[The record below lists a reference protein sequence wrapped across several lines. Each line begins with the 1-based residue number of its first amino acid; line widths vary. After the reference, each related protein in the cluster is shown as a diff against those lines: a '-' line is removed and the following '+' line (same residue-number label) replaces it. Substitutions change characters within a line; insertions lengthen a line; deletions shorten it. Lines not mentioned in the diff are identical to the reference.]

1 MSDSAASIVLN
12 RKLMSKLTS
21 FLAAFLV
28 TLLISTGQAGA
39 ENAVPAK
46 LSAQDKADLEQVRQY
61 FHSLKTL
68 RGRFLQAASNG
79 SVASGKIYLS
89 RPGRLR
95 FEYDPPTPILM
106 VADGIFLIYVD
117 KDLKQITHIL
127 LGSTPIGVLVQD
139 EVKLS
144 GDITV
149 TRISRTPGVLRVTL
163 KDTDEPEKGSITL
176 AFSRAPFALRKWT
189 VVDARNIATDVTLSG
204 IETDITLDKELFIFR
219 EESLK
224 KEF

>member
-1 MSDSAASIVLN
+1 
-12 RKLMSKLTS
+12 MSKFTS
-21 FLAAFLV
+21 FLAVIAIA
-28 TLLISTGQAGA
+28 LLIGSGHAVA

-61 FHSLKTL
+61 FKSLKTL

-79 SVASGKIYLS
+79 SVASGKLYLS

-117 KDLKQITHIL
+117 KNLKQVTHIL
-127 LGSTPIGVLVQD
+127 LGSTPIGILVQD

-149 TRISRTPGVLRVTL
+149 TRVQRSPGVLRVTI
-163 KDTDEPEKGSITL
+163 KDTEEPEKGSITL

-189 VVDARNIATDVTLSG
+189 VVDARNIATDVTLTG
-204 IETDITLDKELFIFR
+204 VETDVLLDKELFIFR

-224 KEF
+224 DQF

>member
-1 MSDSAASIVLN
+1 MRASLVLN
-12 RKLMSKLTS
+12 RNLMSKLFS
-21 FLAAFLV
+21 FLAV
-28 TLLISTGQAGA
+28 LLMTISISAGPAAA

-61 FHSLKTL
+61 FDALKTL

-79 SVASGKIYLS
+79 NIASGKVYLS

-117 KDLKQITHIL
+117 KYLKQITHIL
-127 LGSTPIGVLVQD
+127 LSSTPIGVLVQD
-139 EVKLS
+139 EVKLT
-144 GDITV
+144 GEITV
-149 TRISRTPGVLRVTL
+149 TRVQRSPGVLRVTL
-163 KDTDEPEKGSITL
+163 KDTEEPEKGSITL

-204 IETDITLDKELFIFR
+204 VETGVPLDKELFIFR

-224 KEF
+224 KDF

>member
-1 MSDSAASIVLN
+1 
-12 RKLMSKLTS
+12 MSKFTS
-21 FLAAFLV
+21 FLAVIAIA
-28 TLLISTGQAGA
+28 LLIGSGHAVA

-61 FHSLKTL
+61 FQSLKTL

-79 SVASGKIYLS
+79 SVASGKLYLS

-117 KDLKQITHIL
+117 KNLKQVTHIL
-127 LGSTPIGVLVQD
+127 LGSTPIGILVQD
-139 EVKLS
+139 EFKLS

-149 TRISRTPGVLRVTL
+149 TRVQRSPGVLRVTI
-163 KDTDEPEKGSITL
+163 KDTEEPEKGSITL
-176 AFSRAPFALRKWT
+176 AFSRAPLALRKWT
-189 VVDARNIATDVTLSG
+189 VVDARNIATDVTLTG
-204 IETDITLDKELFIFR
+204 VETGVLLDKELFIFR

-224 KEF
+224 DQF

>member
-1 MSDSAASIVLN
+1 
-12 RKLMSKLTS
+12 MSKFIS
-21 FLAAFLV
+21 FLAVIAIA
-28 TLLISTGQAGA
+28 LLIGSGHAGA

-61 FHSLKTL
+61 FKSLKTL

-79 SVASGKIYLS
+79 SVASGKLYLS

-106 VADGIFLIYVD
+106 VGDGIFLIYVD
-117 KDLKQITHIL
+117 KNLKQVTHIL
-127 LGSTPIGVLVQD
+127 LGSTPIGILVQD

-149 TRISRTPGVLRVTL
+149 TRVQRSPGVLRVTI
-163 KDTDEPEKGSITL
+163 KDTEEPEKGSITL

-189 VVDARNIATDVTLSG
+189 VVDARNIATDVTLTG
-204 IETDITLDKELFIFR
+204 VETGVLLDKELFIFR

-224 KEF
+224 DQF